1 MKKLFEQLD
10 FSALDDQQ
18 ALDPSTPINR
28 TKTNTGDDTKVIV
41 TNNKL
46 DMSILKPFKPVSVS
60 NNGQKVTANNNT
72 YTFYPNGKVWD
83 TKLKKHVTWSTK
95 NGKVFVAGFELKPGT
110 SIQTDK
116 DKEIAKAKRL
126 KYQESLIKN
135 AIIFYED
142 MCKQMMASNWN
153 EDYILKLIA
162 KYVTPDQAPYIDALI
177 RMTKPTKGASTNLR
191 DIRRKYLTQYN
202 YWLSRGGK
210 SGTTFQY
217 LAKIPNEYM
226 GRGIDSVISGAMA
239 DYLDLDSTA
248 PKIVKL
254 KKQLKS
260 VFPNIMKH
268 TAKVT
273 YSSTDLNKKLSDEQ
287 IHKMVMDI
295 YNTKAFGPIKKL

>member
-10 FSALDDQQ
+10 FTALGDPQ

-46 DMSILKPFKPVSVS
+46 DMSVLKPFKPVSVS
-60 NNGQKVTANNNT
+60 DNGQKVTANNNT

-83 TKLKKHVTWSTK
+83 VKLKKHVTWSTK
-95 NGKVFVAGFELKPGT
+95 NGKVFVAGFELKPST
-110 SIQTDK
+110 STQTDK

-126 KYQESLIKN
+126 NYQASLIKN
-135 AIIFYED
+135 AIIFYEAV
-142 MCKQMMASNWN
+142 CRQMDAIDWN

-162 KYVTPDQAPYIDALI
+162 KYVTPDQALYIDALI
-177 RMTKPTKGASTNLR
+177 RMIKPEQGQSTNLR
-191 DIRRKYLTQYN
+191 DTRRKYLTQYN

-217 LAKIPNEYM
+217 LAKIPNKYM
-226 GRGIDSVISGAMA
+226 SGGIDSVISGQIA
-239 DYLDLDSTA
+239 DYLDLDSNA

-254 KKQLKS
+254 KKQLIS

-268 TAKVT
+268 TAKVSY
-273 YSSTDLNKKLSDEQ
+273 YSTKLNNQLSDDQ

>member
-10 FSALDDQQ
+10 FSALGDPQ
-18 ALDPSTPINR
+18 ALDPSAPINR

-46 DMSILKPFKPVSVS
+46 DMSVLKPFKPVSVS
-60 NNGQKVTANNNT
+60 DNGKKVTVNNNT

-83 TKLKKHVTWSTK
+83 AKLKKHVTWSTK

-110 SIQTDK
+110 STQTDK

-126 KYQESLIKN
+126 NYQASLIKN

-142 MCKQMMASNWN
+142 MCRQMMPFDWN

-177 RMTKPTKGASTNLR
+177 RMITPDRSGSTNLR
-191 DIRRKYLTQYN
+191 DTRRKYLTQYN

-217 LAKIPNEYM
+217 LAKIPNKYM
-226 GRGIDSVISGAMA
+226 YGGIDSVISSQIA
-239 DYLDLDSTA
+239 DYLDLDSNA

-254 KKQLKS
+254 KKQLIS

-268 TAKVT
+268 TAKASW
-273 YSSTDLNKKLSDEQ
+273 SSTKLNNRLSDAQ